1 MLLFIL
7 ISWNIAGVVR
17 YFNTSHVTVYRK
29 LHCARNVKNSNF
41 NTSHVTVYRIRSLR
55 RGCIIFD
62 FNTSHVTVYP
72 NSGSC
77 SSHVSGFQYIS
88 CYCLSECFCFFHI
101 SLRHFNTS
109 HVTVYPSQTPEWLAS
124 AFHFNTSH
132 VTVYPYAAL
141 VSSFIAPF
149 QYISCYCL
157 SLSGLHCHQYH
168 TDFNTS
174 HVTVY
179 RVQRTEAWNR
189 VFISIHLMLL
199 FI

>member
-1 MLLFIL
+1 MLLFIFL
-7 ISWNIAGVVR
+7 G
-17 YFNTSHVTVYRK
+17 RK
-29 LHCARNVKNSNF
+29 E
-41 NTSHVTVYRIRSLR
+41 RIMSTL
-55 RGCIIFD
+55 
-62 FNTSHVTVYP
+62 
-72 NSGSC
+72 
-77 SSHVSGFQYIS
+77 FQYIS
-88 CYCLSECFCFFHI
+88 CYCLSIIWNVDKLKKKLFQYI
-101 SLRHFNTS
+101 SCYCLSYSLQR
-109 HVTVYPSQTPEWLAS
+109 
-124 AFHFNTSH
+124 AFHRFPYFNTSH

>member
-88 CYCLSECFCFFHI
+88 CYCLSICSIGFIFHCPI
-101 SLRHFNTS
+101 SIHLMLLFIVIR
-109 HVTVYPSQTPEWLAS
+109 AS
-124 AFHFNTSH
+124 LSPIS
-132 VTVYPYAAL
+132 YR
-141 VSSFIAPF
+141 F

-157 SLSGLHCHQYH
+157 SSTTHRSLEQSIY
-168 TDFNTS
+168 FNTS

-179 RVQRTEAWNR
+179 LRDL
-189 VFISIHLMLL
+189 I
-199 FI
+199 